1 MICNRNELQTCSE
14 RLDYITEAIEGKVFG
29 QEVYP
34 ELYDKAAV
42 YMFSVISNHIF
53 QDGNKRTGLQAALLF
68 LKMNGYR
75 LKNTLVK
82 IEAENQLL
90 PTKGENANEILFQF
104 TMELASGQINLD
116 QCREWFKVNVE
127 AI

>member
-1 MICNRNELQTCSE
+1 
-14 RLDYITEAIEGKVFG
+14 
-29 QEVYP
+29 
-34 ELYDKAAV
+34 
-42 YMFSVISNHIF
+42 MFSVISNHIF